1 MFNQYSIIFFIL
13 GFLFIIS
20 IILCLIYCRNDFYYK
35 KISHKSKEQKNK
47 LTEQN
52 NKLTEQKNK
61 LTEQNNNL
69 SQPFMVI

>member
-1 MFNQYSIIFFIL
+1 MFNQYSIISLIL

-20 IILCLIYCRNDFYYK
+20 IILCLIYCRNDFYYQK
-35 KISHKSKEQKNK
+35 VSHKSK
-47 LTEQN
+47 
-52 NKLTEQKNK
+52 EQKNK